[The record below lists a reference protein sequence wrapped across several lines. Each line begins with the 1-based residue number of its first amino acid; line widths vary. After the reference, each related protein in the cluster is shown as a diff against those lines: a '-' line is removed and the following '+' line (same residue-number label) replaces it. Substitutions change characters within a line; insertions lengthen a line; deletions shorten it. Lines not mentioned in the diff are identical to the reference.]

1 MDTFIAI
8 EPGLVTLA
16 KILGVLLFSIGAIPV
31 VFLLFPGDKSEPRD
45 TLSGEG

>member
-1 MDTFIAI
+1 MDTFVGY

-16 KILGVLLFSIGAIPV
+16 KILAVLLFSIGAIPV

-45 TLSGEG
+45 NFSGD